1 MGKLRGIVLHSI
13 KYGESSIIAHI
24 YTDMQGRQTYMLN
37 GVRGTAPRRHKAALI
52 QPLFLLDI
60 EAYPARRQGAMCRM
74 KEFRAG
80 VPLQSL
86 PFDVHKS
93 MIALFIGE
101 VLYKLIREEEQ
112 NEALFEFLHKYI
124 LLLDEMQRGV
134 PNFHLYFLAQLAQH
148 LGFFPGNEHSAEYAY
163 FDMKNGVFVPFTPAH
178 GVFMDKPTSALLGK
192 LLGAEIND
200 LQHVQTSRGQRNLL
214 LRKLLDYY
222 CSHLGMSNPIRSL
235 AVLEE
240 VVAG

>member
-1 MGKLRGIVLHSI
+1 MEKLRGIVLHSI
-13 KYGESSIIAHI
+13 KYGETSLVAHL

-37 GVRGTAPRRHKAALI
+37 GVRGAAQRQRSSLI

-60 EAYPARRQGAMCRM
+60 EAYPARRQGAMRRM
-74 KEFRAG
+74 KEFRAS

-86 PFDVHKS
+86 PFDVHKNV
-93 MIALFIGE
+93 IALFIGE

-112 NEALFEFLHKYI
+112 NEALFGFLSKYI

-134 PNFHLYFLAQLAQH
+134 SNFHLYFLAQLARH
-148 LGFFPGNEHSAEYAY
+148 LGFFPGNTHSAEYAY
-163 FDMKNGVFVPFTPAH
+163 FDMKNGVFVPFAPQH
-178 GVFMDKPTSALLGK
+178 GVCMDKPTSALLGC
-192 LLGAEIND
+192 LIGAAFDD
-200 LQHVQTSRGQRNLL
+200 LQHIRTTREQRSLL

-222 CSHLGMSNPIRSL
+222 CTHLGMANPIRSL

-240 VVAG
+240 VFRG

>member
-112 NEALFEFLHKYI
+112 NEALFGFLHKYI

-200 LQHVQTSRGQRNLL
+200 LQHVQTSMGQRNLL

>member
-13 KYGESSIIAHI
+13 KYGETSVIAHI
-24 YTDMQGRQTYMLN
+24 YTDMQGRQAYMLN
-37 GVRGTAPRRHKAALI
+37 GVRGARPRRQSALI

-60 EAYPARRQGAMCRM
+60 EAYPVRRQGAICRM

-80 VPLQSL
+80 VPLRSL
-86 PFDVHKS
+86 PFDVHKNA
-93 MIALFIGE
+93 IALFIGE

-112 NEALFEFLHKYI
+112 NEALFEFLCKYI

-134 PNFHLYFLAQLAQH
+134 PNFHLYFLAQLAQQ
-148 LGFFPGNEHSAEYAY
+148 LGFFPGNAHSEEYAY
-163 FDMKNGVFVPFTPAH
+163 FDMKNGLFAPFAPAH
-178 GVFMDKPTSALLGK
+178 GVFMYKPTSALLGT
-192 LLGAEIND
+192 LLGAASDD
-200 LQHVQTSRGQRNLL
+200 LQRIQTSRMQRSLL

-222 CSHLGMSNPIRSL
+222 CSHLGMANPIRSL

-240 VVAG
+240 VFAF